1 MSRWSSF
8 KSQQVLTENWRK
20 FLQEEDDEPE
30 GEAEEP
36 EGEAEESEEEAQV
49 VYGLTSQDNPES
61 LKRMLAGVVE
71 DNIAA
76 QIINLI
82 ASAAEDEGVMLEAVS
97 LQGSKSEQD
106 RVFSGETTREILQG
120 LVSLNLGA
128 AKLKNVIK
136 VLNQW
141 GKLNTVK
148 FEKPAAASAPAA
160 SPAPAPA
167 EPPPETPTL
176 APDSEPDDFEEEPT
190 EEVPRFNW
198 DSGLEWAPDD
208 EEDTQQADTDDE
220 YELFPSDDPYDD
232 YRDREDDA
240 ISQEFDRFFDRPDNY
255 DELVGTD
262 TRGKKITS
270 GGVFEA
276 IGEALT
282 GIDYIERKYSDYQIV
297 KEFVTKSKSMFN
309 QAGDFY
315 DDGEYL
321 DAIKKLY
328 ELGNYVADEYER
340 PGGAI
345 SVVREM
351 VSGDDHRKLNQAVR
365 QMVPYDISG
374 DDE

>member
-8 KSQQVLTENWRK
+8 KSQQILTENWRK
-20 FLQEEDDEPE
+20 FLQEDDAP
-30 GEAEEP
+30 
-36 EGEAEESEEEAQV
+36 EEEDQV
-49 VYGLTSQDNPES
+49 VYGLNSTDNPDS
-61 LKRMLAGVVE
+61 LQNLLSGIVE
-71 DNIAA
+71 DDVAV

-82 ASAAEDEGVMLEAVS
+82 ASAADDEGVMLEAVS

-106 RVFSGETTREILQG
+106 RVFSGDTTREILQG
-120 LVSLNLGA
+120 LASLNLGA
-128 AKLKNVIK
+128 ANLKNVVK
-136 VLNQW
+136 VLNKW

-148 FEKPAAASAPAA
+148 FEKPAVASGPAA
-160 SPAPAPA
+160 SPAPA

-190 EEVPRFNW
+190 EEIPRTA
-198 DSGLEWAPDD
+198 APESTADDDFVDEPTEDD
-208 EEDTQQADTDDE
+208 EEGD
-220 YELFPSDDPYDD
+220 LG
-232 YRDREDDA
+232 
-240 ISQEFDRFFDRPDNY
+240 EFDRGFYSPDNY
-255 DELVGTD
+255 DEFVGTD

-282 GIDYIERKYSDYQIV
+282 GIDYIERKYSDYEIV

-309 QAGDFY
+309 EAGDLY

-321 DAIKKLY
+321 SAIKKMY

-340 PGGAI
+340 PDGAI
-345 SVVREM
+345 RVLREYL
-351 VSGDDHRKLNQAVR
+351 GPRDQRELNQAIR
-365 QMVPYDISG
+365 QIVPYDISG

>member
-8 KSQQVLTENWRK
+8 KSQQLLTENWRK
-20 FLQEEDDEPE
+20 FLQEEDDES
-30 GEAEEP
+30 EE
-36 EGEAEESEEEAQV
+36 EAEESEEEAQV
-49 VYGLTSQDNPES
+49 VYGLTSKDNSES
-61 LKRMLAGVVE
+61 LIRMLDGVVE

-82 ASAAEDEGVMLEAVS
+82 ANAAEDEGVMLEAVS

-128 AKLKNVIK
+128 ANLKNVVK

-160 SPAPAPA
+160 SPAPAPRA
-167 EPPPETPTL
+167 EPDEAPEAESPPETPTL

-190 EEVPRFNW
+190 EEIPRTA
-198 DSGLEWAPDD
+198 APESTDD
-208 EEDTQQADTDDE
+208 EEDTRSIDPEPFRLYDE
-220 YELFPSDDPYDD
+220 EGDL
-232 YRDREDDA
+232 DA
-240 ISQEFDRFFDRPDNY
+240 FDRFFEGPDNY

-262 TRGKKITS
+262 TNGKQITS

-282 GIDYIERKYSDYQIV
+282 GIIDYIERKYSDYQIV

-309 QAGDFY
+309 QAGDLY

-328 ELGNYVADEYER
+328 ELGNYVADEYEK

-345 SVVREM
+345 KVIRDPEL
-351 VSGDDHRKLNQAVR
+351 GDQRKLNQAIR
-365 QMVPYDISG
+365 QIVPYDIPGG
-374 DDE
+374 D

>member
-8 KSQQVLTENWRK
+8 KSQQILTENWRK
-20 FLQEEDDEPE
+20 FLQEEE
-30 GEAEEP
+30 EEP
-36 EGEAEESEEEAQV
+36 EDDESEEEAQV
-49 VYGLTSQDNPES
+49 VYGLTSNDNPDS
-61 LKRMLAGVVE
+61 LKRLLSGVVE
-71 DNIAA
+71 DDVAA
-76 QIINLI
+76 KIINFI
-82 ASAAEDEGVMLEAVS
+82 ASAADDEDVMLEAVS

-128 AKLKNVIK
+128 ANLKNVVK

-160 SPAPAPA
+160 SPAPTAAPD
-167 EPPPETPTL
+167 ESPESETPPETPTL
-176 APDSEPDDFEEEPT
+176 APDSEPDDYEEEPT
-190 EEVPRFNW
+190 EEIPRTA
-198 DSGLEWAPDD
+198 APESTDD
-208 EEDTQQADTDDE
+208 EEDTRSIDPEPFSLYDE
-220 YELFPSDDPYDD
+220 EGDL
-232 YRDREDDA
+232 DA
-240 ISQEFDRFFDRPDNY
+240 FERFFDSPDNY

-262 TRGKKITS
+262 TNGKQITS

-309 QAGDFY
+309 QAGDLY

-340 PGGAI
+340 PDGAI
-345 SVVREM
+345 KVLRE
-351 VSGDDHRKLNQAVR
+351 SLGPKDQRKLNQAIR
-365 QMVPYDISG
+365 KIVPYDIPGG
-374 DDE
+374 D

>member
-8 KSQQVLTENWRK
+8 KSQQILTENWRK
-20 FLQEEDDEPE
+20 FLQEEE
-30 GEAEEP
+30 EEP
-36 EGEAEESEEEAQV
+36 EGEDSEEEAQV
-49 VYGLTSQDNPES
+49 VYGLTSNDNPDS
-61 LKRMLAGVVE
+61 LKRLLSGVIGDEV
-71 DNIAA
+71 AT

-82 ASAAEDEGVMLEAVS
+82 ARAADDEGVMLEAVS

-106 RVFSGETTREILQG
+106 RVFSGDTTREILQG

-128 AKLKNVIK
+128 ANLKNVVK

-160 SPAPAPA
+160 SPAPTAAPD
-167 EPPPETPTL
+167 ESPESETPPETPTL

-190 EEVPRFNW
+190 EEIPRTA
-198 DSGLEWAPDD
+198 APESTDD
-208 EEDTQQADTDDE
+208 EEGDLD
-220 YELFPSDDPYDD
+220 S
-232 YRDREDDA
+232 
-240 ISQEFDRFFDRPDNY
+240 FDRFFDSPDNY

-262 TRGKKITS
+262 TNGKQITS

-309 QAGDFY
+309 QAGDLY
-315 DDGEYL
+315 DGGEYL

-340 PGGAI
+340 PDGAI
-345 SVVREM
+345 KVLREYL
-351 VSGDDHRKLNQAVR
+351 GPKDQRELNQAIR
-365 QMVPYDISG
+365 QIVPYDISG

>member
-8 KSQQVLTENWRK
+8 KSQQILTENWRK
-20 FLQEEDDEPE
+20 FLQEEE
-30 GEAEEP
+30 
-36 EGEAEESEEEAQV
+36 EESEEEAQV
-49 VYGLTSQDNPES
+49 VYGLTSDKNPDS
-61 LKRMLAGVVE
+61 LKRLLSGVIGDEV
-71 DNIAA
+71 AT

-82 ASAAEDEGVMLEAVS
+82 ASAADDEGVMLEAVS

-120 LVSLNLGA
+120 LVSLNLSA
-128 AKLKNVIK
+128 ANLKNVVK

-160 SPAPAPA
+160 SPAPTAAPD
-167 EPPPETPTL
+167 ESPESETPPETPTL
-176 APDSEPDDFEEEPT
+176 APDSEPDDYEEEPT
-190 EEVPRFNW
+190 EEIPRTA
-198 DSGLEWAPDD
+198 APESTDD
-208 EEDTQQADTDDE
+208 EEDTRSIDPEPFSLYDE
-220 YELFPSDDPYDD
+220 EGDL
-232 YRDREDDA
+232 DA
-240 ISQEFDRFFDRPDNY
+240 FERFFDSPDNY

-262 TRGKKITS
+262 TNGKQITS

-309 QAGDFY
+309 QAGDLY

-340 PGGAI
+340 PDGAI
-345 SVVREM
+345 KKLRGTLGSQDR
-351 VSGDDHRKLNQAVR
+351 RKLNQAILKI
-365 QMVPYDISG
+365 VPYDIPGG
-374 DDE
+374 D